1 MVQWEKFA
9 HCCTCPGPGAGQP
22 CGSCQPNRNCATGAG
37 RSAERADPRG
47 GSDFERWSP
56 GCVPISKGA
65 PTIIFCAPL
74 QMPPDAMSTSIL
86 PTLADDPDSW
96 LLVIGTPAGIGDA
109 LFELFQRGQ
118 DPAYER
124 WASVLYP
131 VTETGVF
138 TDQQI
143 GEFQRDATTP
153 GAFEREFM
161 CSFYSAQDEVLI
173 PFDLVQAAMSRRGR
187 PEMIAQVHEP
197 KILSCDPAR
206 FGADSSVIF
215 QRWGRVAYPPKVFN
229 QIDNMALVGQLAQV
243 ANDWQPDAIMI
254 DEGHGQGIIDRMR
267 QLGYDVIAVNFA
279 STAPDDSCGN
289 LRSYMWLQ
297 VKKWLQDGAYL
308 PNDQRLLS
316 DLTSPQYFFN
326 ASNKLMLEPKE
337 KVKARLGKSPDWGD
351 ALAISFA
358 YPVAKKTVNETPQ
371 EYARRNMHERALAH
385 RDYDPFAGV
394 R

>member
-1 MVQWEKFA
+1 
-9 HCCTCPGPGAGQP
+9 
-22 CGSCQPNRNCATGAG
+22 
-37 RSAERADPRG
+37 
-47 GSDFERWSP
+47 
-56 GCVPISKGA
+56 
-65 PTIIFCAPL
+65 
-74 QMPPDAMSTSIL
+74 MSTSIL